1 MTSKLIIQACNLII
15 RYLNSDHVIED
26 PALDNAL
33 YNLRD
38 ELR

>member
-1 MTSKLIIQACNLII
+1 MTSRLLIKACKLIIE
-15 RYLNSDHVIED
+15 YLNSDHVIED

-38 ELR
+38 QLK